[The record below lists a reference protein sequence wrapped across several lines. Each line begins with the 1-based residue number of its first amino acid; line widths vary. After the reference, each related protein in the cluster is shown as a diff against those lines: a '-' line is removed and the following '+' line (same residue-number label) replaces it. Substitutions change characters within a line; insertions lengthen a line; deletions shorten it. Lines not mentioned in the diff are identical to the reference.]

1 MRGDRLGEFEELTLL
16 AIRALDPPAYAV
28 PIQRFIAEAT
38 GRDLVMGAVYASLDR
53 LEQKGLVRSTL
64 GEATQERGGKRK
76 RLFVVTAEGAR
87 RLKEVRRVR
96 ERIWRAIEA
105 KRCPCS
111 DSLSHRGSA
120 SGCSGSAPVTRGGTR
135 SSTTCWNC
143 TVCARPRVDAG
154 TRNGVGCGMR

>member
-1 MRGDRLGEFEELTLL
+1 MAPPIMRGDRLGEFEELTLL

-87 RLKEVRRVR
+87 RLKEVRRAR

-105 KRCPCS
+105 KR
-111 DSLSHRGSA
+111 
-120 SGCSGSAPVTRGGTR
+120 
-135 SSTTCWNC
+135 
-143 TVCARPRVDAG
+143 
-154 TRNGVGCGMR
+154 